1 MPIAVQTHVRESICK
16 PIYTVIFSKMT
27 VRPAYVI
34 KNSPEYNSG
43 EFEKAADIS
52 RHDIGS
58 DIGAGW

>member
-1 MPIAVQTHVRESICK
+1 MRESICK

-27 VRPAYVI
+27 VQPAYVI

-58 DIGAGW
+58 DIGAGRT